1 MSIKLKLGLYIK
13 PKYGLYLLCFMF
25 WKHGQGIKE
34 CLLNVR
40 IYIHFTSCIKHSIVL
55 EVLNQLSLQ
64 QRRIGNKS
72 RIGLAVKAQ
81 GDHKISPVGNNI
93 SSLLSRKGQEPFYFI
108 TKIPRRTFTK
118 VESLDKEQ

>member
-1 MSIKLKLGLYIK
+1 MSVFLVLRDCRPGSYSLISSRKVSPQILKK
-13 PKYGLYLLCFMF
+13 
-25 WKHGQGIKE
+25 
-34 CLLNVR
+34 
-40 IYIHFTSCIKHSIVL
+40 
-55 EVLNQLSLQ
+55 VLNQLSLQ